1 MAVRIIDSG
10 VLVHRSLASHQR
22 LDPAM
27 HEGTHKP
34 RTGETPLLQRLDGHR
49 RILHLNFEA
58 RLPTML
64 PLLRR
69 HRLPTDEWRG
79 APGHI
84 PRVKPFT
91 FILD

>member
-49 RILHLNFEA
+49 QILHLNFEA
-58 RLPTML
+58 CLPTML
-64 PLLRR
+64 PFMKDTGSRSVNN
-69 HRLPTDEWRG
+69 G
-79 APGHI
+79 ALTA
-84 PRVKPFT
+84 T
-91 FILD
+91 FLM